1 MGPRRAAGKL
11 LGQLQLG
18 LLTEL
23 NVERKRKRRENARSI
38 RALEVYQRP
47 WRVVWRRWRSVA
59 MTSTS
64 RLPSL
69 TPSNRQNRTQSER
82 RCRERLRYI
91 HPLTREQQI
100 ALIEEARAARL
111 AAAGEHKPETRQ

>member
-1 MGPRRAAGKL
+1 VGPRRAAGKL

-59 MTSTS
+59 MTSAS

-69 TPSNRQNRTQSER
+69 TPSTRQNQTQTAR
-82 RCRERLRYI
+82 RRRDRLRHI
-91 HPLTREQQI
+91 HPLTREQQM
-100 ALIEEARAARL
+100 ALIAEARAARL
-111 AAAGEHKPETRQ
+111 AAAGEQPPETRQ

>member
-1 MGPRRAAGKL
+1 VGPRRAAGKL

-47 WRVVWRRWRSVA
+47 WRVVWRRLRSVA

-64 RLPSL
+64 RLSSL
-69 TPSNRQNRTQSER
+69 TPSKRQNRTQSARR
-82 RCRERLRYI
+82 RCERLRHI
-91 HPLTREQQI
+91 HPLTREQQM

-111 AAAGEHKPETRQ
+111 AAAGEQKPETRQ